1 MKSVNHFFTY
11 LALVM
16 VLSLSSCQ
24 QETAIYI
31 SPNGNDRG
39 EGTRNDPLA
48 SLDGAKEKIRE
59 KKKNGETSRITV
71 YLREGTYQRN
81 QTFSLGADDGGN
93 EDQPIVYKAYNN
105 EKVII
110 SGGEQVSA
118 DLIQKVTDSDIL
130 NRIVPEARSNIWTL
144 NVKDAGITDYGQLI
158 PRGFARPYRPMHLEF
173 FVNNQA
179 FQLAR
184 WPNNGKQPIGKI
196 VDQGSMA
203 RKDSLPGKG
212 GTFRYLTNRPDRWK
226 QAENIWLAGLFKYG
240 WADDRIRIEEINHH
254 KQTFSMDHATMYGF
268 NTTEKFHYLGWFAFN
283 LLEEIDTI
291 GEYYLDRQS
300 GDLYFY
306 YPENF
311 SGDEKIQVSMLET
324 PMVSIKGSSNITFDG
339 LTFENARGMAVYMER
354 TENIL
359 FKNCTFR
366 NLGLLAASLG
376 KGIRPFDQ
384 IRHDKVGVPV
394 SDTVGSLY
402 QHIYADPVFNR
413 MAGKNNGFLSCE
425 IYQTGAGGIILG
437 GGDRLTLEP
446 AGNFVENCRIYD
458 FNRVYRSYRGA
469 VKIDGVGNRVSHC
482 DIYNATH
489 VGILVHGNDHIM
501 EYNEFHHIC
510 MDVDDMGVIYLG
522 RDPSEYGNVVKHN
535 FFHHIGQPDV
545 SVMAVYVD
553 DGACGT
559 QVYGNIFYKA
569 GTKSVMIGGGQNNDF
584 SNNIFIDV
592 PLAFHI
598 DSRLL
603 EWSKN
608 KVARGG
614 IFDYRLDLVKHDEPP
629 YSNRYPKLA
638 GYWDNLPAL
647 PLDNDI
653 NNNVFVDVEQIHNF
667 EEMWYY
673 PMQVL
678 TGDEKEFYKKNKPD
692 FDNLDALNFI
702 TEEDPGFVDPDKLNY
717 SLMER
722 SVVFDS
728 LSHFEPIPFDKIG
741 IDKNLK

>member
-1 MKSVNHFFTY
+1 MAAFYV
-11 LALVM
+11 
-16 VLSLSSCQ
+16 
-24 QETAIYI
+24 
-31 SPNGNDRG
+31 SPDGNDSAQ
-39 EGTRNDPLA
+39 GTIDDPLA
-48 SLDGAKEKIRE
+48 TLDGVKEMIRKYRIHNS
-59 KKKNGETSRITV
+59 KKTPVTV
-71 YLREGTYQRN
+71 YFREGTYQRSRTLN
-81 QTFSLGADDGGN
+81 LDENDSGSEN
-93 EDQPIVYKAYNN
+93 HPVVYKAYKN
-105 EKVII
+105 EEAII
-110 SGGEQVSA
+110 SGGKTISA
-118 DLIQKVTDSDIL
+118 DFVQKVTDTKIL
-130 NRIVPEARSNIWTL
+130 NRIVPEARPNIRVL
-144 NVKDAGITDYGQLI
+144 NLKESGINDYGQMV

-173 FVNNQA
+173 FINNQA

-196 VDQGSMA
+196 VDQGTMA
-203 RKDSLPGKG
+203 REDSLPGKG
-212 GTFRYLTNRPDRWK
+212 GAFRYLTNRPGRWK
-226 QAENIWLAGLFKYG
+226 QAENVWLAGLFKYG
-240 WADDRIRIEEINHH
+240 WADDRIRVEEINHH
-254 KQTFSMDHATMYGF
+254 EKTFSMDHATMYGF

-291 GEYYLDRQS
+291 GEYYLDRKT

-306 YPENF
+306 YPDNF

-324 PMVSIKGSSNITFDG
+324 PMVSIKGASNMTFDG
-339 LTFENARGMAVYMER
+339 LIFENTRGMGVYMER

-359 FKNCTFR
+359 FENCTFR

-376 KGIRPFDQ
+376 KGIRPFEQ
-384 IRHDKVGVPV
+384 MRHDKIGVPAP
-394 SDTVGSLY
+394 DTVGSLY
-402 QHIYADPVFNR
+402 QHLYADPVFNR
-413 MAGKNNGFLSCE
+413 MAGKNNGFRSCE

-446 AGNFVENCRIYD
+446 AGNFIENCKIYD

-469 VKIDGVGNRVSHC
+469 VKIDGVGNRLSHC
-482 DIYNATH
+482 LIYNGTH
-489 VGILVHGNDHIM
+489 VGIMVHGNDHIM

-522 RDPSEYGNVVKHN
+522 RDPSEYGNVVRHN

-545 SVMAVYVD
+545 SVMAVYAD

-614 IFDYRLDLVKHDEPP
+614 IFDYRLDLVNHDEPP
-629 YSNRYPKLA
+629 YSERYPELA
-638 GYWDNLPAL
+638 KYWDNLPEL

-653 NNNVFVDVEQIHNF
+653 VNNVFIDVEQIHNF
-667 EEMWYY
+667 KEMWYY
-673 PMQVL
+673 PMQQL
-678 TGDEKEFYKKNKPD
+678 KGKKKEFYKKNKPD
-692 FDNLDALNFI
+692 FEYIFEQNFI
-702 TEEDPGFVDPDKLNY
+702 TDEDPGFIDPEKLNF
-717 SLMER
+717 SLKPE
-722 SVVFDS
+722 SSVFDS
-728 LSHFEPIPFDKIG
+728 LPDFNPLPYSKIG
-741 IDKNLK
+741 IRQNMKE